1 MVTAVELPSEPD
13 AVAPDGSSIRLLA
26 AGERGSMCHAELPAG
41 AVTRPVQHRT
51 VEEVWYVVSG
61 SGQLALG
68 EHVVELRR
76 GASVL
81 IPTGTA
87 FQFRAGYGGLGIV
100 ITTMPPWPGPD
111 EAAPAAGPWT
121 ATV

>member
-13 AVAPDGSSIRLLA
+13 AVAPDGSFIRLLV
-26 AGERGSMCHAELPAG
+26 AGARGSMAHAELPAG
-41 AVTRPVQHRT
+41 AVTRPVRHRT

-61 SGQLALG
+61 SGQVAVG
-68 EHVVELRR
+68 DDIVDVRK
-76 GASVL
+76 GSSVL
-81 IPTGTA
+81 IPTSTP
-87 FQFRAGYGGLGIV
+87 FQFRAGYAGLGVV

-111 EAAPAAGPWT
+111 EAEPTSGRWT

>member
-13 AVAPDGSSIRLLA
+13 AVAPDGSSIRLLV
-26 AGERGSMCHAELPAG
+26 AGTRGSMCHAELPAG
-41 AVTRPVQHRT
+41 AVTRAVQHRT

-61 SGQLALG
+61 SGQVAVG
-68 EHVVELRR
+68 GDVVDVRK

-81 IPTGTA
+81 IPTGTP
-87 FQFRAGYGGLGIV
+87 FQFRAGYAGLGVV

-111 EAAPAAGPWT
+111 EADPVAGPWT
-121 ATV
+121 ATI